1 MKIFSHLFVATLKD
15 MVRDKM
21 TIFWFLMFPV
31 LFILLFGLIFSGDA
45 QSININLGV
54 VVEQD
59 NAFTTTFIGNLSQAP
74 AFTIFQ
80 GTLADELEAL
90 ENGERSI
97 VLVLPKEIA
106 TASTMTEGITIPVYY
121 DASQQTTNHI
131 MLSVI
136 REIFEESERHIQ
148 QRPRLFSID
157 AQPVQTE
164 PLKNIDFLLP
174 GILGMALMQLG
185 LFGSLRLVS
194 LREKKILKSLG
205 ATPLSR
211 KHLVLSEVTVRL
223 LMAVIQTVL
232 IILIGHLAFG
242 VTVIGSWW
250 KVLGVVLLGAATFV
264 SIGYMLVSFAKTEES
279 GMGIIQVVQFPMMF
293 LSGIFFPLSILP
305 GFLRPVVN
313 AIPLSYL
320 VDLLRN
326 VMVGIPSEFGLTTN
340 LLVLSA
346 WLVISLTAAIRFWRW
361 E

>member
-1 MKIFSHLFVATLKD
+1 MKIFGHLFIATLKD

-21 TIFWFLMFPV
+21 TIFWFLLFPV
-31 LFILLFGLIFSGDA
+31 LFIILFGFIFSGDT
-45 QSININLGV
+45 QNIDINLGV

-59 NAFTTTFIGNLSQAP
+59 SVLTEAFVENLNQAP
-74 AFTIFQ
+74 ALTLYQ
-80 GTLADELEAL
+80 GTLDDELEAL

-97 VLVLPKEIA
+97 VLVLPEEISSLSPMA
-106 TASTMTEGITIPVYY
+106 EGIIIPVYY

-136 REIFEESERHIQ
+136 REIFDESERQIQ

-164 PLKNIDFLLP
+164 PLKDIDFLLP
-174 GILGMALMQLG
+174 GIIAMALMQLG

-205 ATPLSR
+205 ATPLPR
-211 KHLVLSEVTVRL
+211 THLVLSEVAVRL
-223 LMAVIQTVL
+223 LMAVVQTVL
-232 IILIGHLAFG
+232 IILIGHLVFG
-242 VTVIGSWW
+242 VTIIGSWW
-250 KVLGVVLLGAATFV
+250 KVLGVILLGAATFV
-264 SIGYMLVSFAKTEES
+264 SLGYMLVSFSKTEES

-293 LSGIFFPLSILP
+293 LSGIFFPLNFLP
-305 GFLRPVVN
+305 EFLEPVVK

-320 VDLLRN
+320 GDLLRN

-340 LLVLSA
+340 LLVLCG
-346 WLVISLTAAIRFWRW
+346 WLFISLSAAIRFWRW